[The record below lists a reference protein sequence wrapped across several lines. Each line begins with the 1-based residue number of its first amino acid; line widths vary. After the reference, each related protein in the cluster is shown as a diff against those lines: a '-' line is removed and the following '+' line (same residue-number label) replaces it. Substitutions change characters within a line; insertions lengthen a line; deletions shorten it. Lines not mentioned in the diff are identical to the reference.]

1 MIRITSNTLAAR
13 LTSDLS
19 RLSSNQ
25 SRLSQEMASGK
36 RLVDASDDVPA
47 TGRVMGYESEKRQLQ
62 QFERNAKIGL
72 TDIAVSTTA
81 LNSIKDIANQVFN
94 LAPAAAASGDPNQYG
109 AIANQINGLL
119 EQATSM
125 ANTQVSGNYL
135 FGAQATA
142 SAPFSVTRN
151 VAGQITAIT
160 YNGSAGA
167 APAIA
172 VSDGAQVATTND
184 GTQNGQLASFLN
196 TLVSLRDSVA
206 SNNKPATTTFQNTLG
221 DDEGRIVNMVSNLA
235 TSQFRIAATQA
246 QNTARFNQLAN
257 LSNGETDVDMAETIV
272 KYQTSDRSYQ
282 AALSAG
288 SKMLQKSLLDYI

>member
-151 VAGQITAIT
+151 VAG
-160 YNGSAGA
+160 
-167 APAIA
+167 
-172 VSDGAQVATTND
+172 
-184 GTQNGQLASFLN
+184 
-196 TLVSLRDSVA
+196 
-206 SNNKPATTTFQNTLG
+206 
-221 DDEGRIVNMVSNLA
+221 
-235 TSQFRIAATQA
+235 
-246 QNTARFNQLAN
+246 
-257 LSNGETDVDMAETIV
+257 
-272 KYQTSDRSYQ
+272 
-282 AALSAG
+282 
-288 SKMLQKSLLDYI
+288 